1 MHWRHLI
8 ELNIFFLSVIF
19 FFFIFL
25 RFVKKCF
32 SFVSQAPYWMVC
44 VITFQGMAFTIEER
58 QMLGIHGLLPAAV
71 KTQEEQLELCR
82 LNLERYTDDL
92 SKYIYLI
99 GLLVHEH
106 GSYRRRLIGDV
117 LSISPCPLDQARF
130 YHTRWFSHRVLFL
143 RIETRNSSTVC
154 WQKM

>member
-1 MHWRHLI
+1 
-8 ELNIFFLSVIF
+8 
-19 FFFIFL
+19 
-25 RFVKKCF
+25 
-32 SFVSQAPYWMVC
+32 
-44 VITFQGMAFTIEER
+44 MAFTIEER

-106 GSYRRRLIGDV
+106 GGYRRRLIGDAIY
-117 LSISPCPLDQARF
+117 ISSLPHPR
-130 YHTRWFSHRVLFL
+130 S
-143 RIETRNSSTVC
+143 
-154 WQKM
+154 

>member
-1 MHWRHLI
+1 MRYI
-8 ELNIFFLSVIF
+8 
-19 FFFIFL
+19 
-25 RFVKKCF
+25 
-32 SFVSQAPYWMVC
+32 M
-44 VITFQGMAFTIEER
+44 FQGMAFTIEER

-106 GSYRRRLIGDV
+106 GSYRRRLIGDALLV
-117 LSISPCPLDQARF
+117 SPFLLDQARF
-130 YHTRWFSHRVLFL
+130 SHTR
-143 RIETRNSSTVC
+143 
-154 WQKM
+154 